1 MIRSKL
7 LFSLLLAGLALT
19 AVSVASPANAL
30 PSSTICDPHSYGA
43 KVDGVSKDTA
53 AIQAAIDAC
62 EQRGG
67 GTVRLSAGTWLS
79 APIVLKSNI
88 TLQLDKGA
96 TLLGSSDH
104 QDYPAKTEFRVPGR
118 WSLVSA
124 TEATNVSITGEG
136 VIDGAGES
144 WWQEARAV
152 GEHGVMGSDHTRPRL
167 VVFDHCR
174 HVLVEGVTIQNSP
187 MWQLVPYYSDD
198 VTIRNVRVLAPQH
211 SPNTDAI
218 DPFSSSHVVIDH
230 VYADVGDDDVAIK
243 SGKANSEG
251 PDDPSRDITITDCT
265 FLHGHGL
272 SVGSE
277 IAGGAQNIHAER
289 IHFDGTDN
297 GIRIKAN
304 RDRGSDVSALTFRDI
319 DMKNVKNAII
329 ISEYY
334 PKILPPD
341 PDPAQPVTRLTPH
354 FHNITLE
361 NVTATD
367 IVSAGAIAGLPEAP
381 IRGVIMKNVRIEAQ
395 HGLAISNARRLRRK
409 SRSRPATDRPSSR
422 RPEGSSRSN
431 DGRNAAASP
440 LQNDVGEGWTAVE
453 IFRTHDW
460 FISNHRLRNGGLSRA
475 GSRRIEPADQP
486 FARSRLNIRRC
497 DHRPAPWV

>member
-1 MIRSKL
+1 LIRSKL
-7 LFSLLLAGLALT
+7 FLVWLLAGLASVALCT
-19 AVSVASPANAL
+19 AVPAEALSP
-30 PSSTICDPHSYGA
+30 SKSCDPHSYGA
-43 KVDGVSKDTA
+43 RVDGAAKDTA

-62 EQRGG
+62 AQGG
-67 GTVRLSAGTWLS
+67 GGSVRLSAGTWLS
-79 APIVLKSNI
+79 APIVLKSNV
-88 TLQLDKGA
+88 TLEIDKGA

-104 QDYPAKTEFRVPGR
+104 QDYPAKTEFGAPGLQ
-118 WSLVSA
+118 SLVSA
-124 TEATNVSITGEG
+124 TNATDVSITGEG
-136 VIDGAGES
+136 TIDGAGDS

-152 GEHGVMGSDHTRPRL
+152 GDHGVMGSDHTRPRL

-198 VTIRNVRVLAPQH
+198 VTIRNVRILAPQH

-218 DPFSSSHVVIDH
+218 DPFSSSNVRIDR
-230 VYADVGDDDVAIK
+230 VFADVGDDDVAIK
-243 SGKANSEG
+243 SGKANSPG
-251 PDDPSRDITITDCT
+251 PDDPSRNIAITDCT

-277 IAGGAQNIHAER
+277 IAGGAKDIRAER

-304 RDRGSDVSALTFRDI
+304 RDRGNDVGPLVFRDI
-319 DMKNVKNAII
+319 EMKNVKNAII

-341 PDPAQPVTRLTPH
+341 PDSPQPITRLTPH
-354 FHNITLE
+354 FHDITLE

-381 IRGVIMKNVRIEAQ
+381 IRGVILKNVRIDAQ
-395 HGLAISNARRLRRK
+395 HGLNISNADVSGNGVK
-409 SRSRPATDRPSSR
+409 IQASD
-422 RPEGSSRSN
+422 GSSITK
-431 DGRNAAASP
+431 AA
-440 LQNDVGEGWTAVE
+440 
-453 IFRTHDW
+453 
-460 FISNHRLRNGGLSRA
+460 GGNVTF
-475 GSRRIEPADQP
+475 Q
-486 FARSRLNIRRC
+486 
-497 DHRPAPWV
+497 

>member
-1 MIRSKL
+1 ML
-7 LFSLLLAGLALT
+7 
-19 AVSVASPANAL
+19 
-30 PSSTICDPHSYGA
+30 
-43 KVDGVSKDTA
+43 
-53 AIQAAIDAC
+53 
-62 EQRGG
+62 
-67 GTVRLSAGTWLS
+67 GT
-79 APIVLKSNI
+79 
-88 TLQLDKGA
+88 
-96 TLLGSSDH
+96 SDH
-104 QDYPAKTEFRVPGR
+104 QDYPAKTEFRAPGR
-118 WSLVSA
+118 QSLVSA
-124 TEATNVSITGEG
+124 TDATNVSITGEG

-144 WWQEARAV
+144 WWQEARAF
-152 GEHGVMGSDHTRPRL
+152 GDHGVMGSDHTRPRL

-198 VTIRNVRVLAPQH
+198 VTIRNIKVLAPQH

-218 DPFSSSHVVIDH
+218 DPFSSSHVLIDH

-243 SGKANSEG
+243 SGKANSQG

-277 IAGGAQNIHAER
+277 IAGGARNIRAER

-304 RDRGSDVSALTFRDI
+304 RDRGNDVSSLTFRDI

-354 FHNITLE
+354 FHDITLE

-381 IRGVIMKNVRIEAQ
+381 IRGLILKNVRIEAQ
-395 HGLAISNARRLRRK
+395 HGLDISNADVSGEK
-409 SRSRPATDRPSSR
+409 VTVQASD
-422 RPEGSSRSN
+422 GSSIIK
-431 DGRNAAASP
+431 AA
-440 LQNDVGEGWTAVE
+440 
-453 IFRTHDW
+453 
-460 FISNHRLRNGGLSRA
+460 GGNVTF
-475 GSRRIEPADQP
+475 Q
-486 FARSRLNIRRC
+486 
-497 DHRPAPWV
+497 

>member
-1 MIRSKL
+1 MQTKPLRFCL
-7 LFSLLLAGLALT
+7 LSGFVLV
-19 AVSVASPANAL
+19 AVCVASPASAL
-30 PSSTICDPHSYGA
+30 ASSTTCDPHTYGA
-43 KVDGVSKDTA
+43 KVDGTSKDTA

-67 GTVRLSAGTWLS
+67 GIVRLSAGTWLS

-88 TLQLDKGA
+88 TLELDKGA

-104 QDYPAKTEFRVPGR
+104 QDYPPKTEFRAPGLQ
-118 WSLVSA
+118 SLVSA
-124 TEATNVSITGEG
+124 TNATNVSITGEG

-144 WWQEARAV
+144 WWQEARAI
-152 GEHGVMGSDHTRPRL
+152 GDHGVMGSDHTRPRL
-167 VVFDHCR
+167 VVFDHCH

-198 VTIRNVRVLAPQH
+198 VTIRKIKVLAPQH

-218 DPFSSSHVVIDH
+218 DPFSSSNVRIDH
-230 VYADVGDDDVAIK
+230 VFADTGDDDVAIK
-243 SGKANSEG
+243 SGKANSPG

-277 IAGGAQNIHAER
+277 IAGGAQNIRAER

-304 RDRGSDVSALTFRDI
+304 RDRGNDVGPLFFRDI
-319 DMKNVKNAII
+319 DMKNVKNALV

-334 PKILPPD
+334 PRILPPD
-341 PDPAQPVTRLTPH
+341 PDPPQPVTRLTPH
-354 FHNITLE
+354 FHDITLE

-367 IVSAGAIAGLPEAP
+367 IVSAGTIAGLPEAP
-381 IRGVIMKNVRIEAQ
+381 IRNVVLENVTIDAQ
-395 HGLAISNARRLRRK
+395 HGLLISNADVSGEKVTVR
-409 SRSRPATDRPSSR
+409 AV
-422 RPEGSSRSN
+422 
-431 DGRNAAASP
+431 DGTAITK
-440 LQNDVGEGWTAVE
+440 GEGGILTL
-453 IFRTHDW
+453 H
-460 FISNHRLRNGGLSRA
+460 
-475 GSRRIEPADQP
+475 
-486 FARSRLNIRRC
+486 
-497 DHRPAPWV
+497 